1 MPPPAKLAAVHAVT
15 IIIGHSAGGVFNQIL
30 LDHGFGA
37 AGVAIDSAPTE
48 GVKVV
53 PLSEIKSGLP
63 IVCRWTLTSWS
74 AGLGWNLSAG

>member
-1 MPPPAKLAAVHAVT
+1 LY

-48 GVKVV
+48 GREGR
-53 PLSEIKSGLP
+53 SALP
-63 IVCRWTLTSWS
+63 DQVRVGHRLPMDFDELERWTGVEFERRMRSRKGEL
-74 AGLGWNLSAG
+74 